1 MLDDDEIKE
10 EDEKIHKEDIIE
22 DNNNIINEESEEIK
36 EFLQTE
42 DSEKI
47 KELFIPQS
55 EQDKTII
62 EKDFMDVLKMVA
74 PGTSIRIAMDD
85 LLNAEMG
92 ALIVI
97 DNGNTS
103 SVYQKGFAI
112 HSKFS
117 PQKLVE
123 LAKMD
128 GAIILSGNV
137 KEILYANSF
146 LLPNPEIMTRETGT
160 RHKSAERTAKQTG
173 AIVIAIS
180 ERRKKITLYRADD
193 RYELKESS
201 EVLRRAAET
210 LQILEKQKESFNES
224 INHLNLMELQR
235 VATVK
240 DVCGVIQ
247 RFEIIKRISEIV
259 KRYLVELG
267 KEGAIVSMS
276 LKDLTSGL
284 DREEELLLK
293 DYFGPSFSYA
303 EKVLEKMDFDF
314 LLEPFNISRM
324 LFEELHDK
332 QISPKG
338 LRILSKTNIL
348 ERYISSLISNFQ
360 FLDKILLASDEE
372 LLNIF
377 QNEGMLSFFKEEVY
391 SLREKLSM
399 GKQI

>member
-1 MLDDDEIKE
+1 M
-10 EDEKIHKEDIIE
+10 EDEEIIH
-22 DNNNIINEESEEIK
+22 EEG
-36 EFLQTE
+36 
-42 DSEKI
+42 EKI
-47 KELFIPQS
+47 GEMFIPQS
-55 EQDKTII
+55 EQEKTII

-74 PGTSIRIAMDD
+74 PGTSVRIAMDD

-92 ALIVI
+92 ALMVI
-97 DNGNTS
+97 DNGNIS
-103 SVYQKGFAI
+103 SVYQKGFVI
-112 HSKFS
+112 HSKFT

-128 GAIILSGNV
+128 GAIILSKDA

-146 LLPNPEIMTRETGT
+146 LSPNSEITTRETGT

-180 ERRKKITLYRADD
+180 ERKKKITIYQGDKRH
-193 RYELKESS
+193 ELKESS
-201 EVLRRAAET
+201 EILRRATEN
-210 LQILEKQKESFNES
+210 LQILEKQRESFNEAIS
-224 INHLNLMELQR
+224 NLNLMELQR
-235 VATVK
+235 IATVK

-259 KRYLVELG
+259 KRYLIELG

-276 LKDLTSGL
+276 LKDLTNGL
-284 DREEELLLK
+284 DREEELLLR
-293 DYFGPSFSYA
+293 DYFGLNSSYA

-338 LRILSKTNIL
+338 LRVLSKTNIL
-348 ERYISSLISNFQ
+348 ERYVNSLISNFQ

-372 LLNIF
+372 LLEVLD
-377 QNEGMLSFFKEEVY
+377 NEGMLSFFKEEVY

>member
-1 MLDDDEIKE
+1 MDENKE
-10 EDEKIHKEDIIE
+10 IGD
-22 DNNNIINEESEEIK
+22 
-36 EFLQTE
+36 
-42 DSEKI
+42 
-47 KELFIPQS
+47 LFIPQS
-55 EQDKTII
+55 EQEKTIV

-74 PGTSIRIAMDD
+74 PGTSIRVAMDD
-85 LLNAEMG
+85 LLNAGMG

-97 DNGNTS
+97 DNGNIS
-103 SVYQKGFAI
+103 SVYQRGFNI
-112 HSKFS
+112 HSKFT

-128 GAIILSGNV
+128 GAIILSRNA
-137 KEILYANSF
+137 KKILYANSF
-146 LLPNPEIMTRETGT
+146 LSPSPEITTRETGT

-180 ERRKKITLYRADD
+180 ERKKKITIYQGDKRH
-193 RYELKESS
+193 ELKESS
-201 EVLRRAAET
+201 EILRRAAET
-210 LQILEKQKESFNES
+210 LQILEKQRESFNEA
-224 INHLNLMELQR
+224 ITNLNLMELQR
-235 VATVK
+235 IVTVK

-259 KRYLVELG
+259 KRYLIELG
-267 KEGAIVSMS
+267 REGAIVSMS
-276 LKDLTSGL
+276 LKDLTNGL

-293 DYFGPSFSYA
+293 DYFGANASYA

-360 FLDKILLASDEE
+360 FLDKILLASDED
-372 LLNIF
+372 LLRIL
-377 QNEGMLSFFKEEVY
+377 QNEGMLAFFKEEVY
-391 SLREKLSM
+391 SLREKLTV
-399 GKQI
+399 GKLI

>member
-1 MLDDDEIKE
+1 MDD
-10 EDEKIHKEDIIE
+10 
-22 DNNNIINEESEEIK
+22 NEEIG
-36 EFLQTE
+36 
-42 DSEKI
+42 
-47 KELFIPQS
+47 ELFIPQS
-55 EQDKTII
+55 DEQEKTVI

-85 LLNAEMG
+85 LVNAGMG

-97 DNGNTS
+97 DNGNTA
-103 SVYQKGFAI
+103 SVYQKGFSI

-128 GAIILSGNV
+128 GAIIISGNV
-137 KEILYANSF
+137 KKILYANSF
-146 LLPNPEIMTRETGT
+146 LSPNPEITTRETGT

-180 ERRKKITLYRADD
+180 ERKKKITIYQGDKRH
-193 RYELKESS
+193 ELKESS
-201 EVLRRAAET
+201 EILRRAAET
-210 LQILEKQKESFNES
+210 LQILEKQRESFNES
-224 INHLNLMELQR
+224 LTNLNLMELQR
-235 VATVK
+235 IVTVK

-259 KRYLVELG
+259 KRYLIELG

-276 LKDLTSGL
+276 LKDLTNGL

-293 DYFGPSFSYA
+293 DYFGANYSYA

-348 ERYISSLISNFQ
+348 ERYISSLISNYQ
-360 FLDKILLASDEE
+360 FLDKILLANDEE
-372 LLNIF
+372 LLRIF
-377 QNEGMLSFFKEEVY
+377 QNEGMLAFFKEEIY
-391 SLREKLSM
+391 SLREKLSV
-399 GKQI
+399 GKSI

>member
-1 MLDDDEIKE
+1 MDDILMREDKIKE
-10 EDEKIHKEDIIE
+10 ELKE
-22 DNNNIINEESEEIK
+22 NIG
-36 EFLQTE
+36 
-42 DSEKI
+42 
-47 KELFIPQS
+47 ELFIPQGES
-55 EQDKTII
+55 EKTVV

-85 LLNAEMG
+85 LLNAGMG
-92 ALIVI
+92 ALIVV
-97 DNGNTS
+97 DNGNIS
-103 SVYQKGFAI
+103 SAYQKGFGI

-117 PQKLVE
+117 TQKLVE

-128 GAIILSGNV
+128 GAIILSRNV
-137 KEILYANSF
+137 KKILYANSF
-146 LLPNPEIMTRETGT
+146 LSPNPEINTRETGT

-180 ERRKKITLYRADD
+180 ERKRKITIYQGDK

-201 EVLRRAAET
+201 EILRRATEN
-210 LQILEKQKESFNES
+210 LQILDKQRESFNEA
-224 INHLNLMELQR
+224 INNLNLMELQR
-235 VATVK
+235 IVTVK

-259 KRYLVELG
+259 KRYLIELG
-267 KEGAIVSMS
+267 REGVIVSMS
-276 LKDLTSGL
+276 LKDLTNGL
-284 DREEELLLK
+284 EKEEELLLK
-293 DYFGPSFSYA
+293 DYFGTNSSYA

-360 FLDKILLASDEE
+360 FLDKILLANDEE
-372 LLNIF
+372 LLEVF
-377 QNEGMLSFFKEEVY
+377 QNEGMLAFFKEEIY
-391 SLREKLSM
+391 GLREKLTM
-399 GKQI
+399 GKSI

>member
-1 MLDDDEIKE
+1 MDDEE
-10 EDEKIHKEDIIE
+10 GVD
-22 DNNNIINEESEEIK
+22 
-36 EFLQTE
+36 
-42 DSEKI
+42 
-47 KELFIPQS
+47 ELFIPQNES
-55 EQDKTII
+55 DKTVI
-62 EKDFMDVLKMVA
+62 EKDFIDILKMVA

-92 ALIVI
+92 SLIVI

-103 SVYQKGFAI
+103 SVYQRGFGI
-112 HSKFS
+112 HSKFT

-128 GAIILSGNV
+128 GAIILSKNV
-137 KEILYANSF
+137 KKILYANSF
-146 LLPNPEIMTRETGT
+146 LSPSPEITTRETGT

-180 ERRKKITLYRADD
+180 ERKKKITLYQGDKRH
-193 RYELKESS
+193 ELRESS
-201 EVLRRAAET
+201 EILRRATEN
-210 LQILEKQKESFNES
+210 LQILEKQRESFNET

-235 VATVK
+235 TATVK

-259 KRYLVELG
+259 KRYLIELG
-267 KEGAIVSMS
+267 REGAIVSMS
-276 LKDLTSGL
+276 LKDLTRGL
-284 DREEELLLK
+284 EKEEELVLK
-293 DYFGPSFSYA
+293 DYFGSNYSYA

-332 QISPKG
+332 QVSPKG

-372 LLNIF
+372 LMKVF
-377 QNEGMLSFFKEEVY
+377 QSEGMLSFFKEEIY
-391 SLREKLSM
+391 SLREKLSF
-399 GKQI
+399 GKSI

>member
-1 MLDDDEIKE
+1 MDENKE
-10 EDEKIHKEDIIE
+10 IGD
-22 DNNNIINEESEEIK
+22 
-36 EFLQTE
+36 
-42 DSEKI
+42 
-47 KELFIPQS
+47 LFIPQG
-55 EQDKTII
+55 EQEKTVV

-74 PGTSIRIAMDD
+74 PGTSIRVAMDD
-85 LLNAEMG
+85 LLNAGMG

-97 DNGNTS
+97 DNGNLS
-103 SVYQKGFAI
+103 SAYQRGFSI
-112 HSKFS
+112 HSKFT

-137 KEILYANSF
+137 KKILYANSF
-146 LLPNPEIMTRETGT
+146 LSPNPEILTRETGT

-173 AIVIAIS
+173 AVVIAIS
-180 ERRKKITLYRADD
+180 ERKKKITIYQGDKRH
-193 RYELKESS
+193 ELKESS
-201 EVLRRAAET
+201 EILRRAAET
-210 LQILEKQKESFNES
+210 LQILEKQRESFNEA
-224 INHLNLMELQR
+224 ITNLNLMELQR
-235 VATVK
+235 IVTVK
-240 DVCGVIQ
+240 DACGVIQ

-259 KRYLVELG
+259 KRYLIELG
-267 KEGAIVSMS
+267 REGAIVSMS
-276 LKDLTSGL
+276 LKDLTNGL

-293 DYFGPSFSYA
+293 DYFGANSSYA

-348 ERYISSLISNFQ
+348 ERYISSLISHFQ

-372 LLNIF
+372 LMRIF
-377 QNEGMLSFFKEEVY
+377 QNEGMLAFFKEEVY
-391 SLREKLSM
+391 SLREKLTV
-399 GKQI
+399 GKLI